1 MLLPCVDVDGDG
13 GAYPTVRAATNQLG
27 TFEDIVHAGSAQPI
41 GAAVG
46 LLYSETADIY
56 YDTAGTHGSELRS
69 LYIALKHAGL
79 PVEIFIEEDCTEQV
93 GRLHYTDV
101 LYVTQPHISTSATKG
116 IASWVQA
123 GGTLFATAGAG
134 MLTEANASNTAMSAL
149 LGVTQTALYTGS
161 QDEFNNT
168 VRLIKQDI
176 NFVDTLDNVTLS
188 SDLLATLYKSDTAAG
203 GMAGNSL
210 VAKGAK
216 SIFSTTGSSTTLA
229 TFSDGKPAMVR
240 SAVGKGGAY
249 YAGFLPG
256 LAYFASAIPL
266 RPVDRELHSV
276 PHCNIVIESAA
287 CEASFRLSI
296 GSYFIAS
303 HKRREGCCMPTDT
316 DIMLG
321 ALAGSSVDEGMD
333 HFIPTDFV
341 VAAKTLITL
350 PLAARL
356 NESTVR
362 PVIGSHPLVEVGW
375 VYAKGVGSA
384 LPCVNWAAQP
394 LAGFTVQ
401 LNHPLLTQGL
411 KTATLASGK
420 NVTLDLAAGTVT
432 FDLSL
437 TADVLV
443 LR

>member
-1 MLLPCVDVDGDG
+1 MPFRYTCDYVDGDG

-27 TFEDIVHAGSAQPI
+27 SFEDIIHVGMAQPV

-56 YDTAGTHGSELRS
+56 YDSAGTHGAELRG

-101 LYVTQPHISTSATKG
+101 LYVTMPHISTSATKG

-134 MLTEANASNTAMSAL
+134 MLTEANVSNTAMSAL
-149 LGVTQTALYTGS
+149 LGVSQKALYTGS

-176 NFVDTLDNVTLS
+176 NFVETLDNVTVS
-188 SDLLATLYKSDTAAG
+188 AELLAVLYKGGVGGDTSAG
-203 GMAGNSL
+203 LAGAFL
-210 VAKGAK
+210 EAKGAK
-216 SIFSTTGSSTTLA
+216 SIFSTTPDDVTTQPGGSSAVTLA
-229 TFSDGKPAMVR
+229 TFSDGKPALVR
-240 SAVGKGGAY
+240 STVGKGNAF

-256 LAYFASAIPL
+256 LAYFATAIPL
-266 RPVDRELHSV
+266 RPVDR
-276 PHCNIVIESAA
+276 A
-287 CEASFRLSI
+287 
-296 GSYFIAS
+296 
-303 HKRREGCCMPTDT
+303 
-316 DIMLG
+316 
-321 ALAGSSVDEGMD
+321 SVDEGMN
-333 HFIPTDFV
+333 HFIPTEFA

-350 PLAARL
+350 PLASRL

-375 VYAKGVGSA
+375 VYAKGVGSV
-384 LPCVNWAAQP
+384 LPCVNWAAKP
-394 LAGFTVQ
+394 LSGFTVQ

-411 KTATLASGK
+411 KTATLASG
-420 NVTLDLAAGTVT
+420 NNATLDTAAGTVT
-432 FDLSL
+432 FDLPL
-437 TADVLV
+437 TAEVLV

>member
-1 MLLPCVDVDGDG
+1 MYCAHLDTISRTNLAKPDRYTCDYVDGDG

-27 TFEDIVHAGSAQPI
+27 SFEDIIHVGMAQPI

-46 LLYSETADIY
+46 ILYSETADIY
-56 YDTAGTHGSELRS
+56 YDSAGTHGSELRG

-101 LYVTQPHISTSATKG
+101 LYVTMPHISTSATKG

-134 MLTEANASNTAMSAL
+134 MFTEANASNTVMSAL
-149 LGVTQTALYTGS
+149 LGVSQKALYTGS

-176 NFVDTLDNVTLS
+176 NFVETLDNVTVS
-188 SDLLATLYKSDTAAG
+188 SDLLTALHTVDAG
-203 GMAGNSL
+203 EDITTGLAGASL

-216 SIFSTTGSSTTLA
+216 SFFSTADRVTTQQGASPTTLA

-240 SAVGKGGAY
+240 STVGKGSAF

-256 LAYFASAIPL
+256 LAYFSPAIPL
-266 RPVDRELHSV
+266 RPVDR
-276 PHCNIVIESAA
+276 A
-287 CEASFRLSI
+287 
-296 GSYFIAS
+296 
-303 HKRREGCCMPTDT
+303 
-316 DIMLG
+316 
-321 ALAGSSVDEGMD
+321 SVDEGMN
-333 HFIPTDFV
+333 HFIPTEFA

-350 PLAARL
+350 PLASRL

-375 VYAKGVGSA
+375 VYAKGVGSV
-384 LPCVNWAAQP
+384 LPCVNWASKP
-394 LAGFTVQ
+394 LSGFTVQ

-420 NVTLDLAAGTVT
+420 NAT
-432 FDLSL
+432 
-437 TADVLV
+437 
-443 LR
+443 